1 MCPGT
6 SLGLQMIHATFGAM
20 IQCFDWKAGT
30 DGNLTSVDMD
40 EGLGLNLPRANPL
53 VCIPVARIDPI
64 PLPNQG
70 KD

>member
-40 EGLGLNLPRANPL
+40 EGLGLNLPRANSL